1 MKKMSLA
8 LGSTAVIVLAAL
20 HAPAQAQPRP
30 LAHGPHVLVVPAPPR
45 PVARPHPAP
54 GQVHG
59 HVYRP
64 AYRHHHRAYHRHAW
78 RDSDHDGVPNRYD
91 RRPHNPYRR

>member
-8 LGSTAVIVLAAL
+8 IGTAAVVVLAAL
-20 HAPAQAQPRP
+20 HAPAQAQPRH
-30 LAHGPHVLVVPAPPR
+30 LAHGSHVVVVPAPPR
-45 PVARPHPAP
+45 PVVRPHPVP
-54 GQVHG
+54 R
-59 HVYRP
+59 HVYGP